1 MAALTAWTAQ
11 GLPDD
16 PGAWLYRV
24 AYNSLIGDLRRKS
37 GRLRIL
43 ERAADDL
50 AEAAI
55 RPAPPYFAG
64 EVRDDMLRMLF
75 VCCDD
80 AIPRESRLVLA
91 LKTLCGFST
100 AEIALRLFTSEA
112 NVHKRLARARD
123 RLREAPPDVETP
135 PLETLRSRLP
145 SVHAVLYL
153 LFNEGYLSAH
163 AEQAIRRELCDEA
176 IRLATLL
183 AEHPVGAV
191 PETFALLALMH
202 LHAARLGARVD
213 GTGGLLL
220 LEEQDRSLWD
230 RERMQLGAE
239 WLARAASGEV
249 FSRFH
254 AEAGIAAEH
263 CFAPSF
269 RADPLE
275 GDRRPLCDAGAHRP
289 VAAAHAEPGGRR
301 RRVARAGGRAR
312 RAARR
317 SRRPPG
323 WPAPTSGTPCWA
335 TCIGAPGTWKSRNST
350 GSERWPPRPRRPCGS
365 SSGAGWQR
373 WPSCDRRELAG
384 WDQSAFSP
392 FFRETSPPYR
402 IPSPLASG
410 HCFDS
415 AAAPKCRFAAL
426 GLDPSP
432 WSGGAPSRPTALF
445 APTVAFS
452 LPEPSDAKLPDKGP
466 LISGANPPRAAS
478 SPPSRRPTAGLPGRR
493 EPPSRGGALGGR

>member
-1 MAALTAWTAQ
+1 MLTRRVGTAHLELVEDAVQGALMAALTAWTDE
-11 GLPDD
+11 GLPED

-24 AYNSLIGDLRRKS
+24 AYNQLIGDLRRKA

-43 ERAADDL
+43 EREAGDL
-50 AEAAI
+50 AGGECAI
-55 RPAPPYFAG
+55 PRPRIFAD

-100 AEIALRLFTSEA
+100 AEIALRLFTTEA
-112 NVHKRLARARD
+112 NVHKRLGRARD

-202 LHAARLGARVD
+202 FHAARLEARLD
-213 GTGGLLL
+213 GMGGLLL

-230 RERMQLGAE
+230 RERMRLGAE

-269 RADPLE
+269 GQTRWKEIADLYSMLERVAPSPLHTLNRAVAVAEWQGPEAGLAVLQGLVPPAWLVGLLPL
-275 GDRRPLCDAGAHRP
+275 
-289 VAAAHAEPGGRR
+289 GRR
-301 RRVARAGGRAR
+301 AGRPASARGKSRDRAATQGASAGLGTHGGGAGTSAAPACPAEAGRLAR
-312 RAARR
+312 RALQARHALDVRRVREHVHRRHLARAR
-317 SRRPPG
+317 S
-323 WPAPTSGTPCWA
+323 PAP
-335 TCIGAPGTWKSRNST
+335 R
-350 GSERWPPRPRRPCGS
+350 
-365 SSGAGWQR
+365 
-373 WPSCDRRELAG
+373 
-384 WDQSAFSP
+384 SP
-392 FFRETSPPYR
+392 
-402 IPSPLASG
+402 
-410 HCFDS
+410 
-415 AAAPKCRFAAL
+415 
-426 GLDPSP
+426 
-432 WSGGAPSRPTALF
+432 
-445 APTVAFS
+445 
-452 LPEPSDAKLPDKGP
+452 
-466 LISGANPPRAAS
+466 
-478 SPPSRRPTAGLPGRR
+478 
-493 EPPSRGGALGGR
+493 